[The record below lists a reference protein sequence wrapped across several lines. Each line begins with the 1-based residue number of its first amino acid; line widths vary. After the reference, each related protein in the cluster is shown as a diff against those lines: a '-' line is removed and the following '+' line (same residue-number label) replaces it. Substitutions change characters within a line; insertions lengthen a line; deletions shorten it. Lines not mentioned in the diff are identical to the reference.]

1 MKNLSTKELCFK
13 GLLIA
18 LVAVATMV
26 INVPVAATSGYIHL
40 GDSVILISS
49 IFFGWEYGLIA
60 GGVGSMLADVLSGYA
75 HWAPFTLVIKAI
87 MGLIIGKMANYDGA
101 KGNFFSARN
110 VIAAAAGII
119 WMVFGYLVCGTIL
132 KGSFAVA
139 LTSVPSNIVQGVG
152 GFVIYLVIGAA
163 LNKAKIYRLLS
174 VK

>member
-1 MKNLSTKELCFK
+1 MKNLSAKELCIK

-60 GGVGSMLADVLSGYA
+60 GGVGSMLADVLGGYA

-87 MGLIIGKMANYDGA
+87 MGLVIGKLANYEGA

-110 VIAAAAGII
+110 LIAASAGIV
-119 WMVFGYLVCGTIL
+119 WMVFGYLIAGTIL

-139 LTSVPSNIVQGVG
+139 LTSVPSNVVQGVG
-152 GFVIYLVIGAA
+152 GLVIYLVIGTA
-163 LNKAKIYRLLS
+163 LNKAKIYKLLS

>member
-1 MKNLSTKELCFK
+1 MKNLTARVLCIK

-18 LVAVATMV
+18 LVTVATMV

-60 GGVGSMLADVLSGYA
+60 GGVGSMLADILNGYA
-75 HWAPFTLVIKAI
+75 HWAPFTLVIKAV
-87 MGLIIGKMANYDGA
+87 MGLIIGKLSNYDGA
-101 KGNFFSARN
+101 KGNFFSIRN
-110 VIAAAAGII
+110 MMAPFAGIV
-119 WMVFGYLVCGTIL
+119 WMVFGYLACGTII

-139 LTSVPSNIVQGVG
+139 LTSVPSNVVQGIG
-152 GFVIYLVIGAA
+152 GFVIYLVMGAA
-163 LNKAKIYRLLS
+163 LNKAKLYKVLS

>member
-1 MKNLSTKELCFK
+1 MKNLSARELCIK

-18 LVAVATMV
+18 LVAVSTMV
-26 INVPVAATSGYIHL
+26 ISVPVAATSGYIHL

-60 GGVGSMLADVLSGYA
+60 GGVGSMMADLLSGYA

-87 MGLIIGKMANYDGA
+87 MGLIIGKMANYDGV

-110 VIAAAAGII
+110 VIAALAGIV
-119 WMVFGYLVCGTIL
+119 WMIFGYLVGGTIL

-152 GFVIYLVIGAA
+152 GFVIYMVIGAA
-163 LNKAKIYRLLS
+163 LNKAKIYKLLP